1 MSNEI
6 DDFFSDLNKN
16 QHDTFSF
23 ESILKQILWD
33 AQVDDAEFPNAMT
46 ELVTL
51 MRNLLTNEQMQ
62 KELQEIDLSEYQD
75 EEEE

>member
-1 MSNEI
+1 
-6 DDFFSDLNKN
+6 
-16 QHDTFSF
+16 
-23 ESILKQILWD
+23 
-33 AQVDDAEFPNAMT
+33 MT